1 MTPSIVIIDAKTFQ
15 SRADLESYVAKQFGL
30 TATKKVNVVIRGTR
44 HELANIGLS
53 EKMIFWGISCE
64 CTDITF
70 KVKVTRTEN
79 EEKHELVDRGESKPF
94 GINGQTSKSA

>member
-1 MTPSIVIIDAKTFQ
+1 MDIAIIEAKSFLQ
-15 SRADLESYVAKQFGL
+15 RSDLESYVAKQFGL

-53 EKMIFWGISCE
+53 SKMIFWGIPCAEVDATGNVMTHGEPQKISGG
-64 CTDITF
+64 
-70 KVKVTRTEN
+70 
-79 EEKHELVDRGESKPF
+79 VDRGESKPF